1 MANLYKYHSNPDYP
15 EAFEVVPELVYEKYF
30 KNPEELKKRE
40 HILAKDAK
48 IAYLYADKVLN
59 GRFELGEAA
68 ISKDGYWNEKYQG
81 F

>member
-1 MANLYKYHSNPDYP
+1 M
-15 EAFEVVPELVYEKYF
+15 
-30 KNPEELKKRE
+30 LKLL
-40 HILAKDAK
+40 ISIQ

-81 F
+81 I